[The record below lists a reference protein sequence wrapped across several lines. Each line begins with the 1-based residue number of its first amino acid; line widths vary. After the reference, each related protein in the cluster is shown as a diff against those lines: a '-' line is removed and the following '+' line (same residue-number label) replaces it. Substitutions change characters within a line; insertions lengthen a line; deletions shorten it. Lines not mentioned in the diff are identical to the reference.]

1 MPSEKN
7 KNLRI
12 QVASFVE
19 EELRTS
25 FEKKK
30 IARGGENVKL
40 ERPHKLPYF
49 QVFISDKNIPM

>member
-12 QVASFVE
+12 QVVSFVE

-25 FEKKK
+25 FEKK